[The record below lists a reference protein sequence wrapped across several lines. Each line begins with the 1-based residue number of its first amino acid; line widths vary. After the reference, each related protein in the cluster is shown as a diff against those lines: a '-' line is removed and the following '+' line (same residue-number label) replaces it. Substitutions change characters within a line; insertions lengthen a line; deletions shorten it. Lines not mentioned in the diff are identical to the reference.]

1 MVMSD
6 EMQKPMGTG
15 TLNDLEPA
23 PVKNDLP
30 EIWPML
36 IRELTL
42 RERSEGMIGGIIINA
57 VITDAQER
65 HEQGVAK
72 YGVGLQPFNGRDAL
86 KDAYQESLD
95 MLAYT
100 RQLSWENACN
110 DDPGAIV
117 ELMDVAINSVLAY
130 RTVIYARDGK

>member
-1 MVMSD
+1 MSD

-15 TLNDLEPA
+15 TLNDPEPA

-36 IRELTL
+36 IHELTL

-100 RQLSWENACN
+100 RQLFWENTCN
-110 DDPGAIV
+110 DDPCAIV

>member
-1 MVMSD
+1 MSE

-15 TLNDLEPA
+15 TLNDPEPA
-23 PVKNDLP
+23 PVKNEYP
-30 EIWPML
+30 EVWPL
-36 IRELTL
+36 IIRELAE
-42 RERSEGMIGGIIINA
+42 REKSEGMIGGIIINA
-57 VITDAQER
+57 VIIDAKER

-100 RQLSWENACN
+100 RQLFWENTCN